1 MEGQQVR
8 GAEGGRE
15 EYHDI
20 LNENLGTPSKINV
33 NRVRQELPILFTA
46 VQADGSKFPVGSFTE
61 MTIMRK
67 IRDLTGVV
75 AEKATMITP
84 NDVLVEFS
92 LGFPV
97 NEIAQVLHHI
107 EEWEDSAVETHCMM
121 GEKKYILKVCR
132 DRVEYEERKKQ
143 MARDEARRR
152 EEELDRNDQLQ
163 YLIEQVNSQ
172 ARMVGELQEQ
182 NQTQQLQGT
191 VKPESAGSAPRI
203 PSSLHTPMG
212 VYGVPRIN
220 SDESVRAPF
229 KSVKNPN
236 LPTFSGELPTPKGEA
251 QIDNYLFQIKLLRS
265 SYTEDAIRNAIV
277 ATVRGHAKIAILAIG
292 YDSSLSAM
300 INQLEGRFMEKET
313 TDILLQEFHQ
323 MMMGPKEKVHEFGG
337 KLEYKFRLLQERCPG
352 RYNMAQL
359 KDRLFHGMT
368 DKLRDSVR
376 YLFTNPTVDF
386 NQLLKAAMTCEIE
399 ATSRQA
405 TKAKAMQFSE
415 GVSESPVV
423 SSEISSIRSKLD
435 QMSTILKGANFGGV
449 RDNNNNKKKGN
460 GYHKPK
466 GNTRQGLKGPS
477 TSAAG
482 PFRKEKPPVQC
493 YQCMGWGHYVRN
505 CPNEYPVEG
514 SINWGNQKGVV
525 VKQGGTLPQQ
535 GNATQTQ
542 TQAKAPAQPQA
553 QPEP

>member
-1 MEGQQVR
+1 M
-8 GAEGGRE
+8 
-15 EYHDI
+15 
-20 LNENLGTPSKINV
+20 
-33 NRVRQELPILFTA
+33 
-46 VQADGSKFPVGSFTE
+46 GS
-61 MTIMRK
+61 
-67 IRDLTGVV
+67 
-75 AEKATMITP
+75 
-84 NDVLVEFS
+84 
-92 LGFPV
+92 PV

-143 MARDEARRR
+143 MARDKARRR

-163 YLIEQVNSQ
+163 YLIEQVNAQ
-172 ARMVGELQEQ
+172 AHMVGELQEQ
-182 NQTQQLQGT
+182 NQMQQLQGT
-191 VKPESAGSAPRI
+191 VKPESAGSTPRI

-212 VYGVPRIN
+212 VYGVPRID

-236 LPTFSGELPTPKGEA
+236 LPTFSGQLPTPKGEA
-251 QIDNYLFQIKLLRS
+251 KIDNYLFQIKLLRS

-277 ATVRGHAKIAILAIG
+277 ATVRGHAKIAIRAIR

-337 KLEYKFRLLQERCPG
+337 KLEYKFRLLQERCPA

-368 DKLRDSVR
+368 DKLRGSVR

-423 SSEISSIRSKLD
+423 NSEISLIRSQLD

-466 GNTRQGLKGPS
+466 GDARQGLRGPS
-477 TSAAG
+477 HQQQVH
-482 PFRKEKPPVQC
+482 F
-493 YQCMGWGHYVRN
+493 
-505 CPNEYPVEG
+505 
-514 SINWGNQKGVV
+514 
-525 VKQGGTLPQQ
+525 VKKNLQF
-535 GNATQTQ
+535 NATNAWDGGIMHIIVPMSTPW
-542 TQAKAPAQPQA
+542 KAVLTW
-553 QPEP
+553 ETRKGK

>member
-1 MEGQQVR
+1 
-8 GAEGGRE
+8 
-15 EYHDI
+15 
-20 LNENLGTPSKINV
+20 
-33 NRVRQELPILFTA
+33 
-46 VQADGSKFPVGSFTE
+46 
-61 MTIMRK
+61 
-67 IRDLTGVV
+67 
-75 AEKATMITP
+75 
-84 NDVLVEFS
+84 
-92 LGFPV
+92 
-97 NEIAQVLHHI
+97 
-107 EEWEDSAVETHCMM
+107 
-121 GEKKYILKVCR
+121 
-132 DRVEYEERKKQ
+132 

-152 EEELDRNDQLQ
+152 EEELNRNDQLQ
-163 YLIEQVNSQ
+163 YLIEQVNAQ
-172 ARMVGELQEQ
+172 ACMVGELQEQ

-203 PSSLHTPMG
+203 PSSLHTPTG
-212 VYGVPRIN
+212 VYGVPRID

-236 LPTFSGELPTPKGEA
+236 LPTFSGQLPTPKGEA
-251 QIDNYLFQIKLLRS
+251 KIDNYLFQIKLLRS

-277 ATVRGHAKIAILAIG
+277 ATVRGHAKIAIRAIG
-292 YDSSLSAM
+292 YDSSLPAM

-313 TDILLQEFHQ
+313 MDILLQEFHQ

-337 KLEYKFRLLQERCPG
+337 KLEYKFRLLQERCPA

-368 DKLRDSVR
+368 DKLRGSVR

-423 SSEISSIRSKLD
+423 NSEISSICSQLD

-466 GNTRQGLKGPS
+466 GDARQGLKGPS

-493 YQCMGWGHYVRN
+493 YQCMGWGHHARN

-514 SINWGNQKGVV
+514 SINWENQKGEVA
-525 VKQGGTLPQQ
+525 KQDGTLPQQ

-542 TQAKAPAQPQA
+542 TQAEAPAQPQA